1 MNHYKVSA
9 IQYSYVFVTAELH
22 FHEQMLELK
31 IGINIITNHVNGA
44 SRVSRCQQSGKAVL
58 SAICGARLPLPSQE
72 VFGFEVKHV
81 SVCLSLLAL
90 AVHVFLRFLHHLLRL
105 LRHLMNKRTNP
116 AVSLQNEGFTSCI
129 YYILNPRLVTACNPL
144 LPVIQL
150 SLMKAKRHLQKK
162 FNHT

>member
-1 MNHYKVSA
+1 
-9 IQYSYVFVTAELH
+9 
-22 FHEQMLELK
+22 MLELK
-31 IGINIITNHVNGA
+31 IGINIITNHVNGSPA
-44 SRVSRCQQSGKAVL
+44 MVPAECPGVNSPGKAVL

-90 AVHVFLRFLHHLLRL
+90 AVHVFLGFLHHLLRL
-105 LRHLMNKRTNP
+105 LRHLMNKRTKP

-150 SLMKAKRHLQKK
+150 SLMKAKRHLQKRLK
-162 FNHT
+162 SHLMLFKS